1 MIPQAAIQAWS
12 TSRPWPT
19 LVAVEQ
25 DLVLARLIVA
35 FAEHPVLGE
44 ELVFRG
50 GTCLHQLVLDHPHR
64 YSEDLDFV
72 RSTHSGIG
80 PLLDAIRDVAADVGL
95 QVAGTNIGAH
105 PKIRLR
111 AASETDPG
119 ASLRIKVEINTHETS
134 PALPTIRLPFSVES
148 SWFTGRADVLT
159 FAPAELFATKIR
171 ALYQRRKGRDLFDL
185 WLALTELGLD
195 GAEIVAAF
203 GPYRPD
209 GFTGALAEA
218 NLRAKLDDGGFR
230 NDLNGLVA
238 KWPADYD
245 LDSAADLVI
254 TELLARLD
262 GSR

>member
-1 MIPQAAIQAWS
+1 M
-12 TSRPWPT
+12 
-19 LVAVEQ
+19 
-25 DLVLARLIVA
+25 
-35 FAEHPVLGE
+35 
-44 ELVFRG
+44 
-50 GTCLHQLVLDHPHR
+50 
-64 YSEDLDFV
+64 
-72 RSTHSGIG
+72 
-80 PLLDAIRDVAADVGL
+80 
-95 QVAGTNIGAH
+95 
-105 PKIRLR
+105 
-111 AASETDPG
+111 
-119 ASLRIKVEINTHETS
+119 
-134 PALPTIRLPFSVES
+134 ES
-148 SWFTGRADVLT
+148 SWFTGQADVLT